1 MTEAPGPSDIDF
13 GDPATYRIVV
23 QGHIDHSYCNRLA
36 GMTITNTERND
47 CATRTILVGPMLDQ
61 AELSGVLD
69 TLYGLH
75 LPIITVEKV
84 DEI

>member
-1 MTEAPGPSDIDF
+1 
-13 GDPATYRIVV
+13 
-23 QGHIDHSYCNRLA
+23 
-36 GMTITNTERND
+36 MTITNTERND